1 MGGIVGGGGAPAG
14 GGGAPEGGGG
24 PLCADEVEEEAGVGM

>member
-1 MGGIVGGGGAPAG
+1 MIATPASPISQTAGG

-24 PLCADEVEEEAGVGM
+24 ELLDIPVS